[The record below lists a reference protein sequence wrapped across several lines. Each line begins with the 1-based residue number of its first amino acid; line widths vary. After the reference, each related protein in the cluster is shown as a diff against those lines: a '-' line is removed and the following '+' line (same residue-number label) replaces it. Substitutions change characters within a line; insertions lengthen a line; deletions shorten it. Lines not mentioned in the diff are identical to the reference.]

1 MCIMPH
7 LGTCMLNTTTSI
19 TSVNNTII
27 NTSTPAQL
35 YRLSRSSTSAIC
47 ALLTC
52 DPIEL
57 QAK

>member
-1 MCIMPH
+1 
-7 LGTCMLNTTTSI
+7 MLNTTTSI